1 MRRSG
6 FGLALALCA
15 ALFVSREAS
24 AAEEIGVVVVRAPH
38 AGKVVEEATVRLAG
52 ELRAVGFSV
61 RSLEGAPGVDG
72 RAQIEGAD
80 GVFAAIA
87 ILETDRGTV
96 ADAWI
101 ADHATKET
109 LVRRVELGVP
119 GASNAASDLAV
130 RSAELLRASLLE
142 LSGEQRRELPER
154 VAQWIADAAAP
165 AGREAIA
172 LDAALLQP
180 RAAVAPADRATA
192 ASGAAA
198 PAGGSR
204 AASGSAAPASG
215 SRAAR
220 GSAAPGRLDP
230 RSAAPRAP
238 AAPTSDERRLSVE
251 AGLAALAGDVG
262 VVPGPYFR
270 VGSDLAAGVSL
281 RGTLVPAV
289 VARSL
294 DAPGGRV
301 ALRQTAAM
309 IGLAYAAGPEAWRIH
324 PVISLGAG
332 VYHVTVAGRAN
343 PPYRD
348 RRQDWLTAGVSA
360 GAGVGVRV
368 LPYLAAHAALD
379 VLVLARQPV
388 FTIAGVEV
396 GRTGRPAL
404 LPSLGLQV
412 SF

>member
-6 FGLALALCA
+6 FGPALALCA
-15 ALFVSREAS
+15 ALSVSREAS
-24 AAEEIGVVVVRAPH
+24 AAEAIGVIVVRAPH
-38 AGKVVEEATVRLAG
+38 AGKVVEEATVRLEG

-72 RAQIEGAD
+72 RAQIEGA
-80 GVFAAIA
+80 GGAFAAIA
-87 ILETDRGTV
+87 ILETDGGAV

-154 VAQWIADAAAP
+154 VARWIADAAAP
-165 AGREAIA
+165 AGREEATA

-180 RAAVAPADRATA
+180 RAAVASADRATA
-192 ASGAAA
+192 ASGPAA

-204 AASGSAAPASG
+204 AAARGPVAPAGG

-220 GSAAPGRLDP
+220 GPSAPGRPDP
-230 RSAAPRAP
+230 GSAAPR
-238 AAPTSDERRLSVE
+238 APTSDERRLSVE

-270 VGSDLAAGVSL
+270 VGRDLTASVSL

-289 VARSL
+289 VARNL

-309 IGLAYAAGPEAWRIH
+309 LGLAYAAGPEAWRIH

-348 RRQDWLTAGVSA
+348 RRQSWLTAGVSA
-360 GAGVGVRV
+360 GGGVGVRV
-368 LPYLAAHAALD
+368 LPYLAVHAALD
-379 VLVLARQPV
+379 VFVLARAPV

-404 LPSLGLQV
+404 LPSLGLRV

>member
-6 FGLALALCA
+6 FRLALALCA
-15 ALFVSREAS
+15 ALFVSRGAS
-24 AAEEIGVVVVRAPH
+24 AAEAIGVIVVRAPH
-38 AGKVVEEATVRLAG
+38 AGKVVEEATVRLEG

-72 RAQIEGAD
+72 RAQVEGAG

-87 ILETDRGTV
+87 ILETDGVAV

-119 GASNAASDLAV
+119 GATNAASDLAV

-165 AGREAIA
+165 AGREEAIA
-172 LDAALLQP
+172 LDAAPLQP
-180 RAAVAPADRATA
+180 RAAVAPAERSTA
-192 ASGAAA
+192 ARGPAA
-198 PAGGSR
+198 PPG
-204 AASGSAAPASG
+204 G

-220 GSAAPGRLDP
+220 GSAAPGRPDP
-230 RSAAPRAP
+230 GSAAPRAP
-238 AAPTSDERRLSVE
+238 TAPTSDERRLSVE

-262 VVPGPYFR
+262 IVPGPYFR
-270 VGSDLAAGVSL
+270 VGYDLTASVSL

-289 VARSL
+289 VARNL

-332 VYHVTVAGRAN
+332 VYHVTIAGRAN

-348 RRQDWLTAGVSA
+348 RRQSWLTAGVSA
-360 GAGVGVRV
+360 GGGVDVRV
-368 LPYLAAHAALD
+368 LPYLAVHAALD
-379 VLVLARQPV
+379 VFVLAREPV
-388 FTIAGVEV
+388 FTIAGAEV

-404 LPSLGLQV
+404 LPSLGLRV

>member
-24 AAEEIGVVVVRAPH
+24 AAEEIGVIVVRAPH
-38 AGKVVEEATVRLAG
+38 AGKVVEEATVRLEG

-72 RAQIEGAD
+72 RAQIEGAG

-87 ILETDRGTV
+87 ILETDGGAV

-109 LVRRVELGVP
+109 LVRRVELGIP
-119 GASNAASDLAV
+119 GTSNAASDLAV

-192 ASGAAA
+192 ARGPAA
-198 PAGGSR
+198 PAG
-204 AASGSAAPASG
+204 G

-220 GSAAPGRLDP
+220 GSAAPGRPDP
-230 RSAAPRAP
+230 GSAAPRAP
-238 AAPTSDERRLSVE
+238 TAPTSDERRLNVE

-262 VVPGPYFR
+262 IVPGPYFR
-270 VGSDLAAGVSL
+270 VGHDLTASVSL

-289 VARSL
+289 VARNL

-301 ALRQTAAM
+301 AVRQTAAM
-309 IGLAYAAGPEAWRIH
+309 LGLAYAAGPEAWRIH

-348 RRQDWLTAGVSA
+348 RRQSWLTAGVSA
-360 GAGVGVRV
+360 GGGVGVRV
-368 LPYLAAHAALD
+368 LPYLAVHAALD
-379 VLVLARQPV
+379 VFVLAREPV
-388 FTIAGVEV
+388 FTIAGAEV

-404 LPSLGLQV
+404 LPSLGLRV

>member
-6 FGLALALCA
+6 FGVALALCA

-24 AAEEIGVVVVRAPH
+24 AAEEIGVIVVRAPH
-38 AGKVVEEATVRLAG
+38 AGKVVEEATVRLEG

-72 RAQIEGAD
+72 RAQIEGAG

-87 ILETDRGTV
+87 ILETDGGAV

-109 LVRRVELGVP
+109 LVRRVELGIP

-172 LDAALLQP
+172 LDAAPLQP
-180 RAAVAPADRATA
+180 RAAVAPAERSTA
-192 ASGAAA
+192 ARGPAA

-204 AASGSAAPASG
+204 E
-215 SRAAR
+215 AR
-220 GSAAPGRLDP
+220 GSAAPGRPDP
-230 RSAAPRAP
+230 ASAAPRAP
-238 AAPTSDERRLSVE
+238 TAPTSDERRLSVE
-251 AGLAALAGDVG
+251 AGLAALAGGVG
-262 VVPGPYFR
+262 IVPGPYFR
-270 VGSDLAAGVSL
+270 VGHDLTASVSL

-289 VARSL
+289 VARNL

-301 ALRQTAAM
+301 VLRQTAAM

-348 RRQDWLTAGVSA
+348 RRQSWLTAGVSA
-360 GAGVGVRV
+360 GGGVGVRV
-368 LPYLAAHAALD
+368 LPYLAVHAALD
-379 VLVLARQPV
+379 VVVLAREPV
-388 FTIAGVEV
+388 FTIAGAEV

>member
-6 FGLALALCA
+6 FGVVLALCA

-24 AAEEIGVVVVRAPH
+24 AAEEIGVIVVRAPH
-38 AGKVVEEATVRLAG
+38 AGKVVEEATVRLEG

-72 RAQIEGAD
+72 RAQIEGAG

-87 ILETDRGTV
+87 ILETDRGAV
-96 ADAWI
+96 AGAWI

-130 RSAELLRASLLE
+130 RSTELLRASLLE
-142 LSGEQRRELPER
+142 LSGAQRRELPER

-165 AGREAIA
+165 AGREEAIA
-172 LDAALLQP
+172 LDAGLQQP

-192 ASGAAA
+192 A
-198 PAGGSR
+198 R
-204 AASGSAAPASG
+204 GSAASAG
-215 SRAAR
+215 GARAAR

-230 RSAAPRAP
+230 GSAAPRAP
-238 AAPTSDERRLSVE
+238 TAPTSDERRLSVE

-270 VGSDLAAGVSL
+270 VGHDLTARVSL

-289 VARSL
+289 VARNL

-309 IGLAYAAGPEAWRIH
+309 LGLAYAAGPEAWRIH

-332 VYHVTVAGRAN
+332 VYHVTAAGRAN

-348 RRQDWLTAGVSA
+348 RRQSWLTAGVSA
-360 GAGVGVRV
+360 GGGVGVRV
-368 LPYLAAHAALD
+368 LPYLAVHAALD
-379 VLVLARQPV
+379 VFVLARQPV

>member
-198 PAGGSR
+198 PA
-204 AASGSAAPASG
+204 SG

-270 VGSDLAAGVSL
+270 VGYDLAAGVSL

>member
-24 AAEEIGVVVVRAPH
+24 AAEEIGVIVVRAPH

-80 GVFAAIA
+80 GVFAAIV
-87 ILETDRGTV
+87 ILETDRGAV

-142 LSGEQRRELPER
+142 LSGEQRRELPAR

-165 AGREAIA
+165 ARREAIA

-204 AASGSAAPASG
+204 AA
-215 SRAAR
+215 R

-238 AAPTSDERRLSVE
+238 TAPTSDERRLSVE
-251 AGLAALAGDVG
+251 AGLAAFAGDVG

-270 VGSDLAAGVSL
+270 VGYDLAAGVSL

-289 VARSL
+289 MARNL

-360 GAGVGVRV
+360 GAGLGARV

>member
-1 MRRSG
+1 MRRSR
-6 FGLALALCA
+6 FGVVLALCA

-24 AAEEIGVVVVRAPH
+24 AAEEIGVIVVRAPY
-38 AGKVVEEATVRLAG
+38 AGKVVEEATVRLEG

-72 RAQIEGAD
+72 RAQIEGAG

-87 ILETDRGTV
+87 ILETDGGAV

-172 LDAALLQP
+172 LDAAPLQP
-180 RAAVAPADRATA
+180 RAAVAPAERST
-192 ASGAAA
+192 
-198 PAGGSR
+198 
-204 AASGSAAPASG
+204 
-215 SRAAR
+215 AAR
-220 GSAAPGRLDP
+220 GSAASGRLDP
-230 RSAAPRAP
+230 GSAAPRAST
-238 AAPTSDERRLSVE
+238 APTSDERRLSVE

-262 VVPGPYFR
+262 IAPGPYFR
-270 VGSDLAAGVSL
+270 VGHDLTASVSL

-289 VARSL
+289 VARNL

-348 RRQDWLTAGVSA
+348 RRESWLTAGVSA
-360 GAGVGVRV
+360 GGGVDVRV
-368 LPYLAAHAALD
+368 LPYLAVHAALD
-379 VLVLARQPV
+379 VFVLAREPV

>member
-6 FGLALALCA
+6 FGVVLALCA
-15 ALFVSREAS
+15 ALFVSRGAS
-24 AAEEIGVVVVRAPH
+24 AAEEIGVIVVRAPH
-38 AGKVVEEATVRLAG
+38 AGKVVEEATVRLEG

-72 RAQIEGAD
+72 RAQIEGAG

-87 ILETDRGTV
+87 ILETDGGAV

-172 LDAALLQP
+172 LDAAPLQP
-180 RAAVAPADRATA
+180 RAAVAPAERSTA
-192 ASGAAA
+192 ARVPAA

-204 AASGSAAPASG
+204 V
-215 SRAAR
+215 AR
-220 GSAAPGRLDP
+220 GSPAPGRPDP
-230 RSAAPRAP
+230 GSAAPRAP
-238 AAPTSDERRLSVE
+238 TAPTSDERRLNVE

-262 VVPGPYFR
+262 IVPGPYFR
-270 VGSDLAAGVSL
+270 VGHDLTASVSL

-289 VARSL
+289 VARNL

-343 PPYRD
+343 PPYHD
-348 RRQDWLTAGVSA
+348 RRQSWFAAGVSA
-360 GAGVGVRV
+360 GGGVGVRV
-368 LPYLAAHAALD
+368 LPYLAVHAALD
-379 VLVLARQPV
+379 VFVLAREPV

-396 GRTGRPAL
+396 GRMGRPAL

>member
-61 RSLEGAPGVDG
+61 RSIEGAPGVDG

-180 RAAVAPADRATA
+180 RAAVGPADRPTA
-192 ASGAAA
+192 ASGA
-198 PAGGSR
+198 
-204 AASGSAAPASG
+204 AAPASG

-230 RSAAPRAP
+230 QSAAPRAP

-270 VGSDLAAGVSL
+270 VGYDLAAGVSL

>member
-180 RAAVAPADRATA
+180 RAAVGPADRPTA
-192 ASGAAA
+192 ASGA
-198 PAGGSR
+198 
-204 AASGSAAPASG
+204 AAPASG

-230 RSAAPRAP
+230 QSAAPRAP

-270 VGSDLAAGVSL
+270 VGYDLAAGVSL

>member
-15 ALFVSREAS
+15 ALFVSRGAS
-24 AAEEIGVVVVRAPH
+24 ATEEIGVIVVRAPH

-72 RAQIEGAD
+72 RAPIEGAD

-87 ILETDRGTV
+87 ILETDGGAV

-180 RAAVAPADRATA
+180 RAAVAPADRSTE
-192 ASGAAA
+192 
-198 PAGGSR
+198 
-204 AASGSAAPASG
+204 ASGSAAPAGG

-220 GSAAPGRLDP
+220 GSAAPGRPDP
-230 RSAAPRAP
+230 GSAAPRAP
-238 AAPTSDERRLSVE
+238 TPPTSEERWLSVE

-270 VGSDLAAGVSL
+270 VGHDLTAGVSL

-289 VARSL
+289 MARNL

-348 RRQDWLTAGVSA
+348 RRENWLTAGVSA
-360 GAGVGVRV
+360 GGGVGVRV

-396 GRTGRPAL
+396 GRTGRPTL

>member
-24 AAEEIGVVVVRAPH
+24 AAEEIGVIVVRAPH

-87 ILETDRGTV
+87 ILETDRGAV

-180 RAAVAPADRATA
+180 RAAVAPTDRATA

-204 AASGSAAPASG
+204 AA
-215 SRAAR
+215 R

-230 RSAAPRAP
+230 GSAAPRAP
-238 AAPTSDERRLSVE
+238 TAPTSDEHRLSVE

-270 VGSDLAAGVSL
+270 VGYDLAAGVSL

-289 VARSL
+289 VARNL

-309 IGLAYAAGPEAWRIH
+309 IGLAYAAGPEAWRIQ

-360 GAGVGVRV
+360 GAGVGARV

>member
-6 FGLALALCA
+6 FRLALALCA
-15 ALFVSREAS
+15 ALFVSRGAS
-24 AAEEIGVVVVRAPH
+24 AAEAIGVIVVRAPH
-38 AGKVVEEATVRLAG
+38 AGKVVEEATVRLEG

-72 RAQIEGAD
+72 RAQIEGAG

-87 ILETDRGTV
+87 ILETDGGAV

-172 LDAALLQP
+172 LDATLLQP
-180 RAAVAPADRATA
+180 RAAVAPAERSTA
-192 ASGAAA
+192 ARVPAA
-198 PAGGSR
+198 PAG
-204 AASGSAAPASG
+204 G

-220 GSAAPGRLDP
+220 GSAAPGRPDP
-230 RSAAPRAP
+230 GSAAPRAP
-238 AAPTSDERRLSVE
+238 TAPTSDARRLSVE

-262 VVPGPYFR
+262 IVPGPYFR
-270 VGSDLAAGVSL
+270 VGHDLTASVSL

-289 VARSL
+289 VARNL

-309 IGLAYAAGPEAWRIH
+309 IGLAYAAGPKAWRIH

-348 RRQDWLTAGVSA
+348 RRQSWLTAGVSA
-360 GAGVGVRV
+360 GGGVGVRV
-368 LPYLAAHAALD
+368 LPYLAVHAALD
-379 VLVLARQPV
+379 VFVLAREPV

-404 LPSLGLQV
+404 LPSLGLRV